1 MKAKQP
7 LKKPVIKKPV
17 FKKNQIIITAL
28 AAMIAVAGYLN
39 YSGASLDASLLS
51 ANSEAVEEDTDL
63 ALDISAE
70 DSYAASGET
79 DIADLEGEYTE
90 EIASLD
96 EDYESSAAAETDND
110 VETASAGETVLVTGT
125 VGVGIVSEAKVTRE
139 QTRSK
144 NKEILM
150 ELIESTSVTDEQKQS
165 AIEAMVSM
173 TDVAER
179 ELAAE
184 TLLMAQGFDEAVV
197 SITDNSADV
206 VVSSTQV
213 SDAERAQIEDIV
225 KRKTGIEAANITI
238 TPVTSE

>member
-7 LKKPVIKKPV
+7 LKKPVIRKPV
-17 FKKNQIIITAL
+17 FRKNQIIITAL

-51 ANSEAVEEDTDL
+51 ANSEAVEEEDTDL

-70 DSYAASGET
+70 DSYAGTGET
-79 DIADLEGEYTE
+79 DVADLEEEYTE

-96 EDYESSAAAETDND
+96 EDYESSAQAETDVD
-110 VETASAGETVLVTGT
+110 ADTASAGETVLVTGT

-150 ELIESTSVTDEQKQS
+150 ELIESTSITDE
-165 AIEAMVSM
+165 
-173 TDVAER
+173 
-179 ELAAE
+179 
-184 TLLMAQGFDEAVV
+184 
-197 SITDNSADV
+197 
-206 VVSSTQV
+206 
-213 SDAERAQIEDIV
+213 
-225 KRKTGIEAANITI
+225 
-238 TPVTSE
+238 

>member
-17 FKKNQIIITAL
+17 FRKNQIIITAL

-51 ANSEAVEEDTDL
+51 ANSESVEEEDTDL

-70 DSYAASGET
+70 DSYAGTGET
-79 DIADLEGEYTE
+79 DVADLNEEYTE

-96 EDYESSAAAETDND
+96 EDYDGSAEAAT
-110 VETASAGETVLVTGT
+110 ETASAGETVLVTGT

-150 ELIESTSVTDEQKQS
+150 ELIESSTITEEQKQS
-165 AIEAMVSM
+165 AVDAMVSM

-197 SITDNSADV
+197 SITDDCADV
-206 VVSSTQV
+206 VVSSAQV

-238 TPVTSE
+238 TPVTAE